1 MKVGVLGG
9 GQLGRMLALAG
20 YPLGLQFRFYDPAPD
35 APAEHVAEQWIG
47 AFDDRTKLAEFAAGL
62 DVITYEFE
70 NVPVA
75 TARFLQQFAPVHP
88 SPDALE
94 TAQDRLLE
102 KTAFESLGI
111 PTNRFAAVQDVASL
125 VSAIDRV
132 GLPGVLKTRRMGYDG
147 KGQWGVRSHEDG
159 RGAIAESQGVAML
172 YEAFV
177 PFDRELSVIAA
188 RGRNGQVNCYDLVQ
202 NQHREGI
209 LRVTDAP
216 AGNVPAALQA
226 QAADYAHR
234 ILKRFD
240 YVGVLAIELFQC
252 GNELLANEIA
262 PRVHNSGHWTIEGA
276 ATSQFEMHLRA
287 ICGLPLGPATTIGRS
302 RMLNLIGNHPPL
314 ERMLAIDAAHVHLYG
329 KAPRPGRKLGHVTVW
344 APDAVQLETRAA
356 SVQAQIQG

>member
-35 APAEHVAEQWIG
+35 APAEHVAEQWLG
-47 AFDDRTKLAEFAAGL
+47 DFGDRAKLAEFAAGV

-88 SPDALE
+88 SPEALE

-102 KTAFESLGI
+102 KTAFQSLGI
-111 PTNRFAAVQDVASL
+111 QTNRFVAVQDHATL
-125 VSAIDRV
+125 MDAIKRV
-132 GLPGVLKTRRMGYDG
+132 GLPGILKTRSLGYDG
-147 KGQWGVRSHEDG
+147 KGQWVIRSPEDASS
-159 RGAIAESQGVAML
+159 AIAESHGVALL

-177 PFDRELSVIAA
+177 PFDRELSIIAA
-188 RGRNGQVNCYDLVQ
+188 RGRGGEIRCYDLVQ

-216 AGNVPAALQA
+216 AENIAKLLQA
-226 QAADYAHR
+226 RATEYAEK
-234 ILKRFD
+234 ILERFD

-252 GNELLANEIA
+252 GTELLANEIA
-262 PRVHNSGHWTIEGA
+262 PRVHNSGHWTLEGA

-302 RMLNLIGNHPPL
+302 RMLNLIGDHPPL

-344 APDAVQLETRAA
+344 APDAAQLETRAA